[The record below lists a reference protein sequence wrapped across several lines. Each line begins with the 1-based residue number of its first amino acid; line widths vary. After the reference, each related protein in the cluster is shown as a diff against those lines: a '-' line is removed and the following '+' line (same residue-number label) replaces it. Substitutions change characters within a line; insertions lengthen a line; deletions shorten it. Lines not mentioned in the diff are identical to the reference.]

1 MKKIVSFVMAA
12 AMVTSLVP
20 ATAFAASDVTATAK
34 VIGALKKVSGF
45 SGAIT
50 GADTPELHLK
60 VTDASYLTGG
70 GATATMD
77 VTVSLDNAEF
87 TAADAAAFEAL
98 VTAPAG
104 ITVVATEIGDDEVT
118 YELTGALAEDDVVV
132 VALESQMT
140 KVNVGKTATVS
151 VDSDMVTADDLVYA
165 TIMDKGIT
173 ASVKKTASVAVDEVA
188 ELDSKGLTIEPT
200 VDDSYAIGTAFT
212 LKLSK
217 GFEFANSTLA
227 GYADWA
233 IDGNEATFTAT
244 TADEF
249 TLTGI
254 EIEATTAAVG
264 DVATIKVTAANV
276 GTSSVEVA
284 TVVDYKVS
292 LSVDEDED
300 VPVIYSGTDV
310 NNTGLTDDSDHMSL
324 EVTAEESFPGAWSMR
339 QGFNFTL
346 PEGVYVTNVD
356 VTEAENFLQ
365 NGVAADEADWEA
377 AFTAAYD
384 KGDYTGFEFAKR
396 VFDDVNTTL
405 ATDAASVTFQLELVA
420 DPTFEG
426 DVVLGFEGSLVD
438 TQEVTVAKFVK
449 PYTVAAE
456 QNDVIIDYRNTA
468 VETPI
473 VVTEA
478 EAGLWAT
485 DAEFTFTVDKGD
497 MIEFEDD
504 ATFEA
509 SEASEMTLKNEKT
522 EDGQL
527 SFTVKAESDEA
538 ATVEIKDIELFMN
551 RSIPAGAY
559 DLTVDTTM
567 DTAYD
572 AQAIYAASGDDQIIE
587 DVCDY
592 SNTVKEAFINVVTSG
607 RDQDNLFTTKVVV
620 PIGEAYLMAGETKVE
635 LDVPSYISAAGYTM
649 LPVRAVSKALGVN
662 TNNVMWSAETRTIT
676 IMYGQRIITM
686 TVGQKTIYVNGS
698 AIPASAAPEITGDR
712 AFLPMRDLAVA
723 LGVTD
728 ITWDAA
734 TRTATLNGSN

>member
-1 MKKIVSFVMAA
+1 
-12 AMVTSLVP
+12 
-20 ATAFAASDVTATAK
+20 
-34 VIGALKKVSGF
+34 
-45 SGAIT
+45 
-50 GADTPELHLK
+50 
-60 VTDASYLTGG
+60 
-70 GATATMD
+70 
-77 VTVSLDNAEF
+77 
-87 TAADAAAFEAL
+87 
-98 VTAPAG
+98 
-104 ITVVATEIGDDEVT
+104 
-118 YELTGALAEDDVVV
+118 
-132 VALESQMT
+132 
-140 KVNVGKTATVS
+140 
-151 VDSDMVTADDLVYA
+151 
-165 TIMDKGIT
+165 
-173 ASVKKTASVAVDEVA
+173 
-188 ELDSKGLTIEPT
+188 
-200 VDDSYAIGTAFT
+200 
-212 LKLSK
+212 
-217 GFEFANSTLA
+217 
-227 GYADWA
+227 
-233 IDGNEATFTAT
+233 
-244 TADEF
+244 
-249 TLTGI
+249 
-254 EIEATTAAVG
+254 
-264 DVATIKVTAANV
+264 
-276 GTSSVEVA
+276 
-284 TVVDYKVS
+284 
-292 LSVDEDED
+292 
-300 VPVIYSGTDV
+300 
-310 NNTGLTDDSDHMSL
+310 
-324 EVTAEESFPGAWSMR
+324 
-339 QGFNFTL
+339 
-346 PEGVYVTNVD
+346 
-356 VTEAENFLQ
+356 LQ
-365 NGVAADEADWEA
+365 NGVAADEGDWEA

-449 PYTVAAE
+449 PYTVKAE

-478 EAGLWAT
+478 EAGLWAV
-485 DAEFTFTVDKGD
+485 DSVFTFTVDRGD

-509 SEASEMTLKNEKT
+509 SEVSEMTLKDEKT
-522 EDGQL
+522 ANGQL

-572 AQAIYAASGDDQIIE
+572 AQAIYAASGDDQIID

-662 TNNVMWSAETRTIT
+662 TNNVLWSGATKTIT
-676 IMYGQRIITM
+676 IMYGQRIISM